1 MKTRDLMTMA
11 WRNLLRRKSRAFLTI
26 FSVVIGIF
34 SIILML
40 SFGYGIQISQENFL
54 NEMVSFN
61 SITLYPSKDSSG
73 RQGRG
78 KINKKVLDAIN
89 KDPRVDVVLGKIA
102 LSSRLKT
109 NKKGVEILGG
119 LYGVDFQALGRQGVK
134 LDNGRPLSSLKKN
147 AFFIDSNIRAMDI
160 SKISQ
165 RSISGAE
172 LKDFPWE
179 RARFFIPTSMNENP
193 LDEFTGGGSE
203 KVTVSY
209 GGRLDSSSKL
219 GSSAGIPSI
228 YVDLE
233 LAETVQKKWDKSSSS
248 GSPLDKIAGLGGLT
262 GGEGPSADNYS
273 EATVIAK
280 SMDDVESLT
289 EDLKTRYNLTVFSMK
304 EGLDQAQ
311 QGMLVLQVVLG
322 AIGGV
327 ALFVAAI
334 GIANT
339 MLMSIQER
347 TKEIGVMKVI
357 GAQVGD
363 VRKLFLLE
371 AALIG
376 IIGGIIGILVTLLVS
391 SLANHLF
398 INFAISQG
406 ANLDLDGGQFLG
418 ISYIPVWL
426 PFMAVFFSAIVGLLA
441 GYLPAR
447 RATNISAIEAIRT
460 E

>member
-61 SITLYPSKDSSG
+61 SISLYPSRDSSG
-73 RQGRG
+73 GQSKG
-78 KINKKVLDAIN
+78 KINKKVLDSIN
-89 KDPRVDVVLGKIA
+89 KDPRVDVVLGKIS
-102 LSSRLKT
+102 LSSQLKT
-109 NKKGVEILGG
+109 NKKGMEIFGS

-134 LDNGRPLSSLKKN
+134 LDNGRPLSSVKKN
-147 AFFIDSNIRAMDI
+147 AFVIDSNIRVMDI
-160 SKISQ
+160 SKLAQ
-165 RSISGAE
+165 RSIAGAE
-172 LKDFPWE
+172 VKDFSWE

-193 LDEFTGGGSE
+193 LEAYTGGGSD

-209 GGRLDSSSKL
+209 GGRLDSTSKL

-233 LAETVQKKWDKSSSS
+233 LAETIQKKWEKSSSTTSSLGEIS
-248 GSPLDKIAGLGGLT
+248 GIRSMT
-262 GGEGPSADNYS
+262 GGDGSSTDQYS

-280 SMDDVESLT
+280 NIDDVESLT
-289 EDLKTRYNLTVFSMK
+289 EDLKDRYNLTVFSMK
-304 EGLDQAQ
+304 EGLEQAQ

-406 ANLDLDGGQFLG
+406 ANLDLDSGQFLG

>member
-61 SITLYPSKDSSG
+61 SITLYPSRDSSG

-89 KDPRVDVVLGKIA
+89 KDPRVDVVLGKIS

-119 LYGVDFQALGRQGVK
+119 LYGVDFQTLGRQGVK

-147 AFFIDSNIRAMDI
+147 AFVIDSNIRAMDI

-165 RSISGAE
+165 RSIAGAE

-248 GSPLDKIAGLGGLT
+248 GSPLEKIGGLSGLS
-262 GGEGPSADNYS
+262 GGEGPSGDNYS

-289 EDLKTRYNLTVFSMK
+289 EDLKARYNLTVFSMK

-327 ALFVAAI
+327 SLFVAAI
-334 GIANT
+334 GITNT

-406 ANLDLDGGQFLG
+406 ANLDLESGQFLG

-426 PFMAVFFSAIVGLLA
+426 PFMAVFFSGIVGLLA